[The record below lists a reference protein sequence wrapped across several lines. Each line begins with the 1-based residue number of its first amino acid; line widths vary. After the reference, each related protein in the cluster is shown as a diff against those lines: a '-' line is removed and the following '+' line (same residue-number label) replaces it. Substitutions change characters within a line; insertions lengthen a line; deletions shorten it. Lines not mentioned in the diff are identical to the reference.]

1 MSKRSVWVLVG
12 LFILGFSGFAA
23 VRQAIQFAK
32 GSHSAVMSNS
42 VIRGEVDR
50 YELIAKAGQTMRVE
64 ISAEEDNAAFTIY
77 LPGWVE
83 KTEDDM
89 TFIEGPTLSGAGE
102 GEDAVTCEGKL
113 PAGGKYLIE
122 VGGTRGNASYK
133 LKVSIQ

>member
-1 MSKRSVWVLVG
+1 MSKRFV
-12 LFILGFSGFAA
+12 FIVTFLLLLGISGSAA
-23 VRQAIQFAK
+23 VRQTIQFVK
-32 GSHSAVMSNS
+32 GSHSAVINNS

-50 YELIAKAGQTMRVE
+50 YELIAKAGQTMTVE
-64 ISAEEDNAAFTIY
+64 ITAEEENAAFTIY

-122 VGGTRGNASYK
+122 VGGTRGNASYT
-133 LKVSIQ
+133 LKITIL